1 MIQIIKKNLDKTV
14 KLDDEGRPMSRFRYI
29 PIVDSEKK
37 KNLLYM
43 VKLEELQQICEEYL
57 GPINASSEEE

>member
-43 VKLEELQQICEEYL
+43 VKLEEL
-57 GPINASSEEE
+57 